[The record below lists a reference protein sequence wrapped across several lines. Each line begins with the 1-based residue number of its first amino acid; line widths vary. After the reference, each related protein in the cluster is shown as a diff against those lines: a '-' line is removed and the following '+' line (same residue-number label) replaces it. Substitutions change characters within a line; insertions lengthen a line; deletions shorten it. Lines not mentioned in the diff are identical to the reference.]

1 VRKVTSVVRRFIG
14 GRAEGS
20 LDRGSGPSA
29 IVLPSLR
36 ARVPEIDGLRGV
48 AILLVIAFH
57 YLEPVHRP
65 AEGWL
70 RNALAPARMGW
81 IGVNLFFVLSG
92 YLIGSILMAN
102 RHSPTYFSAF
112 YIRRFCRILPLYL
125 VVVIGC
131 YAVHH
136 LFVRT
141 PGPPLY
147 QYLTFT
153 QNFWMAAKGHFG
165 IGLLAI
171 TWSLAVEE
179 QFYALLPP
187 LVRFNPSKR
196 LLVLVVGCLL
206 LAPVLR
212 YFFIGEA
219 GRDGIFAAQV
229 LLFTHLDAL
238 MLGVLFAWM
247 RARDFVIPRRIVRIV
262 WIISAALTTMSALH
276 TPTPAPVS
284 PLLATFFHEVII
296 VMCGATLLIALEG
309 GLPFLRWKAL
319 TYTGLISYGLYL
331 MHHPLNW
338 AMHAA
343 FRWNDAKDVRL
354 AAVSFAVVYL
364 IAAVS
369 WEWFEKPFVR
379 FGHHF
384 RYEDDQGAA
393 FAAPENSPKQS

>member
-1 VRKVTSVVRRFIG
+1 V
-14 GRAEGS
+14 
-20 LDRGSGPSA
+20 D
-29 IVLPSLR
+29 
-36 ARVPEIDGLRGV
+36 
-48 AILLVIAFH
+48 
-57 YLEPVHRP
+57 
-65 AEGWL
+65 
-70 RNALAPARMGW
+70 
-81 IGVNLFFVLSG
+81 LFFALSG
-92 YLIGSILMAN
+92 YLIGAILMAN
-102 RHSPTYFSAF
+102 RDSPTYFSAF
-112 YIRRFCRILPLYL
+112 YIRRFCRILPLYF

-153 QNFWMAAKGHFG
+153 QNFWMAARGQFG

-196 LLVLVVGCLL
+196 LLALVVGCLL

-212 YFFIGEA
+212 YVFIAQA
-219 GRDGIFAAQV
+219 GRDGIFPAQV
-229 LLFTHLDAL
+229 LLFTHLDSL
-238 MLGVLFAWM
+238 MLGVVLAWM
-247 RARDFVIPRRIVRIV
+247 RARKLAVPRLFVRVV
-262 WIISAALTTMSALH
+262 WVLSAALTTISALH
-276 TPTPAPVS
+276 APTPGPIP
-284 PLLATFFHEVII
+284 PLMATFFHEVII
-296 VMCGATLLIALEG
+296 VMCGATLAIALDG
-309 GLPFLRWKAL
+309 GFPFLRWRAL

-331 MHHPLNW
+331 MHHPVNW

-343 FRWNDAKDVRL
+343 FRWNDLKDVRL
-354 AAVSFAVVYL
+354 SAVSLVVVYL

-379 FGHHF
+379 FGHRF
-384 RYEDDQGAA
+384 RYEADRGAA
-393 FAAPENSPKQS
+393 FAAPESATKHP